1 MRRPG
6 SNTVG
11 TTKSKSQRAVAL
23 LRRGGTRAH
32 ERRVEADLRAGD
44 DVDRAEAAAV
54 EGPRLRRE
62 LRVGAEEADEVPL
75 RSQARVLVHRA
86 DDGAVLAPLQ
96 RRVHPEVA
104 LGDERR
110 VDEVVALDALA
121 VDLFVQLGRLGVV
134 LGHPACAAGL
144 EVGEVGAA
152 GVGSEVVEEGR
163 SVRAVE
169 VEARIVR
176 DARDGARKLLW
187 QHRARAVTQSGRLFF
202 LLRIVGLGAFGEVQH
217 EFALGAGAHVDVA
230 ADAVRV
236 VDVVLDEFHDEPA
249 AAVVD
254 ALAHA
259 VPRRREHV
267 ARVADG
273 VAAALG
279 DELLDDPL
287 AHGALA
293 PRCGGRRERGG
304 HDEQDR
310 PGEDDGA
317 HGKLGMENKKFS
329 AEGGCNQ

>member
-121 VDLFVQLGRLGVV
+121 VDLLVQLGRLRVV
-134 LGHPACAAGL
+134 LGHPARAAGL
-144 EVGEVGAA
+144 EVREVGSAS
-152 GVGSEVVEEGR
+152 VGSEVVEERRG
-163 SVRAVE
+163 VRPVE
-169 VEARIVR
+169 VKARIVR
-176 DARDGARKLLW
+176 NARDSARELLR
-187 QHRARAVTQSGRLFF
+187 QQRPVARFGRL
-202 LLRIVGLGAFGEVQH
+202 LLLLLPLFVLLGLLGEQQH
-217 EFALGAGAHVDVA
+217 HVAHRSRAHVDLA
-230 ADAVRV
+230 ADGRRV
-236 VDVVLDEFHDEPA
+236 ADVVLNELHD
-249 AAVVD
+249 
-254 ALAHA
+254 
-259 VPRRREHV
+259 
-267 ARVADG
+267 
-273 VAAALG
+273 
-279 DELLDDPL
+279 
-287 AHGALA
+287 
-293 PRCGGRRERGG
+293 
-304 HDEQDR
+304 
-310 PGEDDGA
+310 
-317 HGKLGMENKKFS
+317 
-329 AEGGCNQ
+329 